1 MIDHCLEVP
10 PYQIF
15 LLLYINF
22 NLNVVGNGEDDDET
36 DEESGDA
43 YNFSDPEADW
53 ITETA

>member
-10 PYQIF
+10 PNQIF

-22 NLNVVGNGEDDDET
+22 NLNIVGNGEDDDET